1 MLAMDERVDEH
12 VPVEIEKLAD
22 SSSTV
27 NTGATEKAM
36 AHEDENEHVPID
48 MKKLADSLSG
58 KLETLP
64 PLSTKCSI
72 YRVAEPRR
80 CSNPSHYTPQMVS
93 IGPFHHGKEELQPME
108 EHKRRYLKCFL
119 QRTKVSMAR
128 FLTLIKE
135 REAELRDCYAE
146 TIHNLG
152 SDEFVTMVL
161 VDAVFLIEFFL
172 RFCESDWRTDD
183 DRIFT
188 KTKLFLV
195 IRYDFWLLENQLP
208 LEISLLTITISWF
221 RADLSGFLPIE
232 EKLFENHFSKAA
244 HFLDLFMLCLQ
255 PSQSRAP
262 LQLKYPTVPGA
273 KELHQA
279 GVKFKAGSSKNLLD
293 IKFEKGILEIPFI
306 PVYEKTE
313 LLCRNLLAFE
323 WLHDYTP
330 YFNDYIIMIGWLITA
345 PKDAELLFENEIVG
359 LSEELPTMFGNLSKD
374 CTLVLDGFLYS
385 GLLADLYIYRKSPW
399 HKWKATLKQN
409 YFNTP
414 RASISVIA
422 AVILLLL
429 TVTQTVCSLVAL

>member
-1 MLAMDERVDEH
+1 M
-12 VPVEIEKLAD
+12 
-22 SSSTV
+22 
-27 NTGATEKAM
+27 
-36 AHEDENEHVPID
+36 
-48 MKKLADSLSG
+48 
-58 KLETLP
+58 
-64 PLSTKCSI
+64 
-72 YRVAEPRR
+72 
-80 CSNPSHYTPQMVS
+80 
-93 IGPFHHGKEELQPME
+93 
-108 EHKRRYLKCFL
+108 
-119 QRTKVSMAR
+119 
-128 FLTLIKE
+128 
-135 REAELRDCYAE
+135 
-146 TIHNLG
+146 
-152 SDEFVTMVL
+152 
-161 VDAVFLIEFFL
+161 
-172 RFCESDWRTDD
+172 
-183 DRIFT
+183 
-188 KTKLFLV
+188 
-195 IRYDFWLLENQLP
+195 
-208 LEISLLTITISWF
+208 LTITISWF